1 MEYIKELVSQ
11 KYSLWNVGI
20 NKAPCTQYGRGMI
33 GWIDKTFDELVEEHN
48 YNSKLWGMKMG
59 LHENGKRT
67 LSLDFDVC
75 GDKNESTG
83 ERMGCPNT
91 NRMLVDLLDFN
102 PKMDGLYT
110 SSTQGNMNVLIE
122 YSQCPQICKL
132 VERLATNKF
141 QCDSLEILLGGNQVI
156 PPSATKCKIT
166 NALGLPRAYVASQSF
181 YVLNE
186 SSDCFVV
193 EFLKELMTNKLQV
206 KAPIVK
212 PIAVRVVSPTT
223 VVGNSPEHQATTTD
237 DKYLDLLHNVIKND
251 LKPNGSARLN
261 WDQWFQIAGILKYN
275 GYTIDIWS
283 AFCNRSVSNNPSYST
298 SEWDGIKNTTPMS
311 IFGLQSIAKE
321 INPVEYKDWLIKHNS
336 YDLVF
341 KPFTTGLIADYFI
354 ELHGHL
360 FKASNEILY
369 YYNGVYWE
377 TGDKKH
383 TTLIKFFD
391 KTFMKDCLTYIANC
405 HQGIS
410 NQLLK
415 LEPDDKTGKDAL
427 NVKTVAINKFSKNV
441 DGMRTLATRTAIITD
456 IITFST
462 NNSIKFDKNPYLFAF
477 TNKVYDL
484 KLGMFVPP
492 TPEMYISKTTQYAY
506 DEGYDITTHTNKLN
520 ELLNSIFATS
530 PEMRT
535 YYLQVLS
542 TGLAGIQLE
551 NVFVATGTGG
561 NGKSLFNSLM
571 METIGD
577 YGYEIPSNLLLQP
590 IKTGPNPEMYNLH
603 NKRFAMY
610 SEPRADVKICC
621 ATIKAM
627 TGNPVIKVRDLY
639 TSNPDGASMVLTLMQ
654 ECNGMPLLDEV
665 NQAMNRRLRAIVFNA
680 KALPKDQYDELT
692 EEERVGIIC
701 ADPYLKTVEFRH
713 THRQALFVLLAKEF
727 QTFVKNKYQLTSQPK
742 ESIAKCAYLLASS
755 DNLYPWFEEHYEKCD
770 DSTPITLTDVFNCF
784 SSSEYYAK
792 LSKKDQRDLNAK
804 KFKERIETN
813 MFLQKYVKRRKAT
826 YNGIQLSSDSIVG
839 WRPIVNDEI
848 ITDCDM

>member
-1 MEYIKELVSQ
+1 MQNIKELVAQ

-20 NKAPCTQYGRGMI
+20 NKAPCTKYGRGMI
-33 GWIDKTFDELVEEHN
+33 GWIDKSYDDLVKEHN
-48 YNSKLWGMKMG
+48 YESLLWGMKMG

-67 LSLDFDVC
+67 LSLDFDAC
-75 GDKNESTG
+75 GDKNETTG
-83 ERMGCPNT
+83 ERMGCANT
-91 NRMLVDLLDFN
+91 AKMLTDLLNFN
-102 PKMDGLYT
+102 PTLAGLFT
-110 SSTQGNMNVLIE
+110 SSTQGNMNVIIE
-122 YSQCPQICKL
+122 YSECPQICEF
-132 VERLATNKF
+132 VDRLATNKF

-166 NALGLPRAYVASQSF
+166 GTIGKPRAFISDEPF
-181 YVLNE
+181 YVLTE
-186 SSDCFVV
+186 SSDCYVAS
-193 EFLKELMTNKLQV
+193 FLKGLMTNKLQSKV
-206 KAPIVK
+206 PIIK
-212 PIAVRVVSPTT
+212 PVPIRISSPSPTT
-223 VVGNSPEHQATTTD
+223 VVNNPPEHQD
-237 DKYLDLLHNVIKND
+237 DKYLDLLYNVIKND
-251 LKPNGSARLN
+251 LKENGSARIN

-275 GYTIDIWS
+275 GYGINVWNT
-283 AFCNRSVSNNPSYST
+283 FCEKSVSNNAPYSI
-298 SEWDGIKNTTPMS
+298 SEWNGIKNTTPMS
-311 IFGLQSIAKE
+311 IFGLQTIAKDV
-321 INPVEYKDWLIKHNS
+321 NPVVYREWLIKYNTYS
-336 YDLVF
+336 LIF

-354 ELHGHL
+354 ELYGHL

-427 NVKTVAINKFSKNV
+427 NIKTVAINKFSKNI
-441 DGMRTLATRTAIITD
+441 DSMRTLATRTAILTD

-462 NNSIKFDKNPYLFAF
+462 DNSIKFDKNPYLFAF

-484 KLGMFVPP
+484 KLGMFIEPRP
-492 TPEMYISKTTQYAY
+492 DMYISKTTQYAY

-520 ELLNSIFATS
+520 ELLDSIFATS
-530 PEMRT
+530 PEMRS

-590 IKTGPNPEMYNLH
+590 IKTGPNPELYNLH
-603 NKRFAMY
+603 NKRFAIY

-621 ATIKAM
+621 ATIKAI
-627 TGNPVIKVRDLY
+627 TGNAVIKVRDLY
-639 TSNPDGASMVLTLMQ
+639 TANPDGASMILTLMQ
-654 ECNGMPLLDEV
+654 ECNSMPLLDEV

-680 KALPKDQYDELT
+680 TALPKDQYDELT
-692 EEERVGIIC
+692 EEERVGVIC
-701 ADPYLKTVEFRH
+701 ADPYLKTCEFRH
-713 THRQALFVLLAKEF
+713 THRQALFIILANEF
-727 QTFVKNKYQLTSQPK
+727 KKFVNNKFQLPSQPK
-742 ESIAKCAYLLASS
+742 ESISKCSYLLASS

-770 DSTPITLTDVFNCF
+770 DSTPITLTDIFNCF

-813 MFLQKYVKRRKAT
+813 MFLQKCIKRRKAT
-826 YNGIQLSSDSIVG
+826 HNGIQLSSDSIIG
-839 WRPIVNDEI
+839 WRPIVVEEI
-848 ITDCDM
+848 ITECDM